1 VRWSRDQ
8 ALSQLADPAVL
19 RDLFD
24 VPAVVVDL
32 GSSTGG
38 LSPSV
43 ERVLGRAPCVT
54 IGVRL
59 EVEGDALADALDTV
73 VDEDDLATLL
83 ARIAEAPSA
92 SRTLVHVLRAS
103 QDLPVADALAVESLA
118 YSMLLA
124 GPEFEQWLD
133 TRGPM
138 HRKPDPD
145 DPVLLDRWG
154 DVLHVV
160 LNRPHVHNAYS
171 AALRDGLVDAF
182 DLAAMDQTI
191 TEVLVRGNGPSFCSG
206 GDLSEFGT
214 TRDVVLAHAIRTTRS
229 AGLAL
234 HALGGRAAVAVHGSC
249 IGAGVELPAFAPHVV
264 ADPATTFRLP
274 EVAMGLIPG
283 AGGTVSIPR
292 RIGRHRACLLA
303 LTGAAIDAET
313 ALRWGLI
320 DGIGPSPAG

>member
-19 RDLFD
+19 RELFD

-32 GSSTGG
+32 GSSTGA

-43 ERVLGRAPCVT
+43 ERMLGRAPCVT
-54 IGVRL
+54 IGVGL
-59 EVEGDALADALDTV
+59 QVEGDALADRLDTV
-73 VDEDDLATLL
+73 VDESELATLL
-83 ARIAEAPSA
+83 ARIDGAPAA
-92 SRTLVHVLRAS
+92 SRTLVQVLRAS
-103 QDLPVADALAVESLA
+103 QPLPVADALVVESLA

-133 TRGPM
+133 ARGPM
-138 HRKPDPD
+138 GRKPDPD
-145 DPVLLDRWG
+145 DAVLLDRDG
-154 DVLHVV
+154 DVLRVV

-182 DLAAMDQTI
+182 DLAAMDPTI

-214 TRDVVLAHAIRTTRS
+214 TRDVALAHAIRTTRS

-234 HALGGRAAVAVHGSC
+234 HALGGRVTVAVHGSC
-249 IGAGVELPAFAPHVV
+249 VGAGVELPAFASHVV
-264 ADPATTFRLP
+264 ADPGTTFRLP

-292 RIGRHRACLLA
+292 RIGRHRACRLA

-320 DGIGPSPAG
+320 DAIGPSPVG

>member
-8 ALSQLADPAVL
+8 ALSRLADPAVL

-24 VPAVVVDL
+24 LSAVIVDL
-32 GSSTGG
+32 DSSASA

-43 ERVLGRAPCVT
+43 QRTLGRAPCVT
-54 IGVRL
+54 IGVGS
-59 EVEGDALADALDTV
+59 EAEGDALAAALDV
-73 VDEDDLATLL
+73 VVGEGDLARVL
-83 ARIAEAPSA
+83 AGIEAAPTA

-103 QDLPVADALAVESLA
+103 QHLGVADALVVESLA

-124 GPEFEQWLD
+124 GPEFEAWLAA
-133 TRGPM
+133 RGPM
-138 HRKPDPD
+138 ARKPDPD
-145 DPVLLDRWG
+145 DPVLLDRRG
-154 DVLHVV
+154 DILHVV

-182 DLAAMDQTI
+182 DLAAIDPTI

-229 AGLAL
+229 AGVAL
-234 HALGGRAAVAVHGSC
+234 HALGARARVAVHGSC
-249 IGAGVELPAFAPHVV
+249 VGAGVEMPAFAPHVV
-264 ADPATTFRLP
+264 ADPATSFRLP

-292 RIGRHRACLLA
+292 RIGRHRAGLLA
-303 LTGAAIDAET
+303 LTGTAIDAET
-313 ALRWGLI
+313 AFRWGLV
-320 DGIGPSPAG
+320 DAIGPSPAA